1 MKERKTLPR
10 HARSKQPRSERDWI
24 KSAAKADDMLDQGK
38 SDRDDH
44 QIDQDLRAL
53 HTRVEAEPISDDL
66 KRLAKQL
73 EERLKK
79 RDED

>member
-1 MKERKTLPR
+1 
-10 HARSKQPRSERDWI
+10 
-24 KSAAKADDMLDQGK
+24 MLDQGK
-38 SDRDDH
+38 SDRDDHDDDH

-79 RDED
+79 RDEE

>member
-1 MKERKTLPR
+1 
-10 HARSKQPRSERDWI
+10 
-24 KSAAKADDMLDQGK
+24 MLDQGK